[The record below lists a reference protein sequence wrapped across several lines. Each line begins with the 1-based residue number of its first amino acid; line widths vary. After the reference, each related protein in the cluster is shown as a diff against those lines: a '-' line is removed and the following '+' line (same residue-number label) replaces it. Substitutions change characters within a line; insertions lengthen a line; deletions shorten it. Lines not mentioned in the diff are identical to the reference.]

1 VTGSRFVQHWYLFL
15 LFVSLALLVPHTQ
28 AQIAITPSSM
38 AFGNVL
44 VGNSQTQTVSISNV
58 GTSSLSVS
66 QISVSGTGYAVTG
79 LALPYTL
86 SPGQSVSVSVTLTPP
101 ATGTDNG
108 TLSAS
113 ASMPSAR
120 GSKKWRSTSTTATAT
135 AVLSG
140 TGITLA
146 GQIAPSPTSLS
157 FGSILPGTS
166 QTLAETLTNTGNAS
180 VSISQAS
187 MSSGS
192 FAVSGLSLPASLAA
206 GQSLTFGVV
215 FSPTVSGSASGTM
228 AILSNASDSQLNIG
242 LSGTGAT
249 PGQLSLTPTALS
261 FGNVTDGSSAV
272 LSGTL
277 TASGSSV
284 TLSSV
289 TSTSNEFVLSGIS
302 LPTTLAAGQSIPFTV
317 TFLPQVSGMTT
328 ATLSFVSNA
337 GNSPVTESLT
347 GSGVAPVQH
356 SVSLS
361 WMASTSTGIVGYN
374 VYRGTVS
381 GGPYARVTSLDS
393 GVTFTDST
401 VSAGQTYY
409 YVVTAMDS
417 TGTESLYSN
426 QAQAMVSSP

>member
-1 VTGSRFVQHWYLFL
+1 
-15 LFVSLALLVPHTQ
+15 
-28 AQIAITPSSM
+28 
-38 AFGNVL
+38 
-44 VGNSQTQTVSISNV
+44 
-58 GTSSLSVS
+58 
-66 QISVSGTGYAVTG
+66 
-79 LALPYTL
+79 
-86 SPGQSVSVSVTLTPP
+86 
-101 ATGTDNG
+101 
-108 TLSAS
+108 
-113 ASMPSAR
+113 
-120 GSKKWRSTSTTATAT
+120 
-135 AVLSG
+135 
-140 TGITLA
+140 
-146 GQIAPSPTSLS
+146 
-157 FGSILPGTS
+157 
-166 QTLAETLTNTGNAS
+166 

-215 FSPTVSGSASGTM
+215 FSPMVSGSASGTM

-242 LSGTGAT
+242 LSGTAAT
-249 PGQLSLTPTALS
+249 SGQLSLTPTALS

-289 TSTSNEFVLSGIS
+289 TSTSTEFVLSGIS

-317 TFLPQVSGMTT
+317 TFLPQVSGTTT
-328 ATLSFVSNA
+328 ATFSFVSNA

-347 GSGVAPVQH
+347 GSGVAPVQR

-409 YVVTAMDS
+409 YVVTAMDT

-426 QAQAMVSSP
+426 QAQAVVPSP